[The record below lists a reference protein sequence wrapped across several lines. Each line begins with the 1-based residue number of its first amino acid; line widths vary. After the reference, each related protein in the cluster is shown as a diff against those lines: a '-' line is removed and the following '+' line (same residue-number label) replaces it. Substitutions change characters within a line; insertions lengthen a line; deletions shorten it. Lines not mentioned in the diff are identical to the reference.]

1 MHVSL
6 YWDVRVP
13 FVVSE
18 QISKRIYMYI
28 YNRIECGGNLIY
40 DLRFLLPWNQSAQ
53 VRVQVIL
60 SLCFPLYFPIRASK
74 RVYNRF
80 RVSDKTFRT
89 SVCAHKVAVDFI
101 ESSGRLR
108 SSKPPTLV
116 TWLHFSNDLSS
127 SVPGVS
133 RIPRRV
139 IKYLSNAC
147 IYVWNNKSCK

>member
-6 YWDVRVP
+6 IEMCAFHLLSVNRFRNEY
-13 FVVSE
+13 
-18 QISKRIYMYI
+18 ICI

-139 IKYLSNAC
+139 IKYLSNTC
-147 IYVWNNKSCK
+147 ETIRVVSNF